1 MNPNSS
7 LPDEQPKASIGM
19 HVVIDLISLEGV
31 DRLEF
36 DIVADDQAD
45 YSHGFLGEGTPVAQ
59 AILGRSAH
67 SVIPYKVNDNREI
80 RILSVTL
87 SQATPPADA
96 QIRHEEVV
104 RKALEQSDRTNAMI
118 FASSFSG
125 KWGDYDPT
133 GFLEDENPKP
143 DDLKNPNPKNS

>member
-1 MNPNSS
+1 
-7 LPDEQPKASIGM
+7 M
-19 HVVIDLISLEGV
+19 HVVVDLILQEGV

-36 DIVADDQAD
+36 DIVADSQAD
-45 YSHGFLGEGTPVAQ
+45 YSHGFLGEGTPLAR

-67 SVIPYKVNDNREI
+67 SVIPYKVNDSLEI
-80 RILSVTL
+80 HVLSVTP
-87 SQATPPADA
+87 SQTAPPADV
-96 QIRHEEVV
+96 QKRHEEVV

-133 GFLEDENPKP
+133 GFLEDENTKP
-143 DDLKNPNPKNS
+143 DDPTQPNPKQ